1 MGSVKQLILENEELV
16 EEISSLAYENKRM
29 GNFFAHV
36 GLTPNEITDLV
47 IEGNEKTWE
56 RVVSEICSYWQIS
69 KPKIVTKGK

>member
-29 GNFFAHV
+29 GDFFAHV

-47 IEGNEKTWE
+47 IEGNEKAWE
-56 RVVSEICSYWQIS
+56 RVITEICNYRQLSN
-69 KPKIVTKGK
+69 PKVVIKGK